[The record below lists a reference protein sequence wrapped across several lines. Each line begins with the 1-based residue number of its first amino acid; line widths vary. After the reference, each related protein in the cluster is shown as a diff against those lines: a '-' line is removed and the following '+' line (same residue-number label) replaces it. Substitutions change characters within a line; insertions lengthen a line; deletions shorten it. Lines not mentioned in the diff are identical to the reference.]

1 LLCLAT
7 GADAFPRF
15 TFLAQTAASGFH
27 LELVK
32 IGLRVV
38 WAVTAKVPKVV
49 TFLGSIRCHKKPPRI
64 SSCLSL
70 SWESSLKH
78 ETWIARLKAEGRTN
92 DLYASQSQIWH
103 LVCPLPTEIAQT
115 EV

>member
-1 LLCLAT
+1 MELGFAITTEHDHLNRPKHRQVSWTTQLLCLAT
-7 GADAFPRF
+7 RADAFPRF
-15 TFLAQTAASGFH
+15 TFLAQTAPSGFH

-70 SWESSLKH
+70 SWESSLEH
-78 ETWIARLKAEGRTN
+78 ETWIAG
-92 DLYASQSQIWH
+92 
-103 LVCPLPTEIAQT
+103 
-115 EV
+115 

>member
-1 LLCLAT
+1 MGDEVVMLAT

-32 IGLRVV
+32 LGLWVV

-49 TFLGSIRCHKKPPRI
+49 TLLGSIRCHKKPFILFVSKLRI
-64 SSCLSL
+64 KSQ
-70 SWESSLKH
+70 
-78 ETWIARLKAEGRTN
+78 TRNTARPG
-92 DLYASQSQIWH
+92 QSA
-103 LVCPLPTEIAQT
+103 PL
-115 EV
+115 